1 MPGAQ
6 RTDPLTNFRFL
17 VEIEGIQQAAFM
29 ECSGLGS
36 RIDVIEYRDG
46 SDPPVVRKLPGRV
59 SYPDIVLKW
68 GVTTS
73 RDLYNWHLA
82 VIQGQLQRRSGS
94 VILLGA
100 DGTEQVR
107 WNFTNAWPSR
117 WDGPTLNAMGNGVA
131 IESLT
136 ITCESQQQA

>member
-1 MPGAQ
+1 MPG
-6 RTDPLTNFRFL
+6 RVDPLENFRFR
-17 VEIEGIQQAAFM
+17 VEIDGIQQAGFM

-36 RIDVIEYRDG
+36 HVEVVEYREG
-46 SDPPVVRKLPGRV
+46 TDPATVRKLPGRV

-82 VIQGQLQRRSGS
+82 VIQGQLQRKNGA

-100 DGTEQVR
+100 DGSEQVR
-107 WNFTNAWPSR
+107 WNFTSAWPSK
-117 WDGPTLNAMGNGVA
+117 WDGPTLNAKGNDVA

-136 ITCESQQQA
+136 ITCEKQEQA

>member
-1 MPGAQ
+1 MPG
-6 RTDPLTNFRFL
+6 RVDPFANFRFR
-17 VEIEGIQQAAFM
+17 VEIDGIPQAAFM

-36 RIDVIEYRDG
+36 QVAVIEYRDG

-68 GVTTS
+68 GLTTS
-73 RDLYNWHLA
+73 KDLYNWHLA
-82 VIQGQLQRRSGS
+82 VIQGQIQRKNGS
-94 VILLGA
+94 VILVGS
-100 DGTEQVR
+100 DGTDQVR

-136 ITCESQQQA
+136 ITCEKQEQA